1 MGNPIKMQPLNRR
14 AVLIAAGATSLLGL
28 MSDSA
33 DAKIAQTGVR
43 YQELPQGRQT
53 VRWLQTIYRAKRV
66 QNRGWR
72 YITAG
77 VVRAVGQ
84 EVTSS
89 ASATRLPLRA
99 EAKSSASSTTAARIE
114 AGAAV

>member
-43 YQELPQGRQT
+43 YQDSPKDGKQCDGCKLFIAPNACKTVDGAISPQGWCALW
-53 VRWLQTIYRAKRV
+53 VK
-66 QNRGWR
+66 
-72 YITAG
+72 
-77 VVRAVGQ
+77 
-84 EVTSS
+84 
-89 ASATRLPLRA
+89 
-99 EAKSSASSTTAARIE
+99 K
-114 AGAAV
+114 